1 MGRRHRHGS
10 ALPTIL
16 FGSFTRPEI
25 RVGLT
30 LSFQHLASRAAGRRG
45 PCRAEARRYKNNV
58 ALPFRAARSLIDV
71 IDTLLPPLASSTCRG
86 ALFSPPGNLG
96 CANEHWRLV
105 TGSEHQLRQK
115 KPTLIA

>member
-1 MGRRHRHGS
+1 MGRRHRHGP

-86 ALFSPPGNLG
+86 ALEGGTASLGHDFS
-96 CANEHWRLV
+96 CAAKGQQ
-105 TGSEHQLRQK
+105 T
-115 KPTLIA
+115 